1 MDLTTQ
7 LIRHVLDSRFETIPN
22 EAVERAKL
30 SILDTL
36 ASAIGGSDD
45 QIAHFARQ
53 LGALSGGRSE
63 CTVWVSGEKLPACLA
78 VLINA
83 TTARAIDFDDTYE
96 LCINGCH
103 ASAYNV

>member
-63 CTVWVSGEKLPACLA
+63 CTVWV
-78 VLINA
+78 
-83 TTARAIDFDDTYE
+83 
-96 LCINGCH
+96 
-103 ASAYNV
+103 